1 MPGGAGALPRAGV
14 FPGRDEM
21 RARVVACDDL
31 GRLRAL
37 AVDLAG
43 AVDAEAVEV
52 VLGGLA
58 AAPAAG

>member
-1 MPGGAGALPRAGV
+1 M

-43 AVDAEAVEV
+43 AVDAEAVEE